1 MSNKTIKFEIVTP
14 EQVVLKDFVIRA
26 TVPTTSGEVT
36 ILPDH
41 IPLVSI
47 LTPGIIEVE
56 KESGEVEIMV
66 VSGGFLEVLSHK
78 IIILADYAQRAAS
91 LDEKLVEEARVK
103 AEKAK
108 FDAKNRDDVEFTNIA
123 SKLEV
128 ELLKNKA
135 LARWRKLKNTDK

>member
-1 MSNKTIKFEIVTP
+1 MSDKAIKFEIVTP
-14 EQVVLKDFVIRA
+14 EQVVLKESIVRA

-36 ILPDH
+36 VLPDH

-47 LTPGIIEVE
+47 LSPGIIEVE
-56 KESGEVEIMV
+56 KANGEVEIMV
-66 VSGGFLEVLSHK
+66 ISGGFLEVLSQK

-91 LDEKLVEEARVK
+91 LDEKAIEEARNK

-108 FDAKNRDDVEFTNIA
+108 LEAKNKDDVDFADIA
-123 SKLEV
+123 AKLEV

-135 LARWRKLKNTDK
+135 LSRWRKLKNLDK